1 MMDTTS
7 HQGTYQRLFH
17 IKALHLEL
25 LSPQDQVSLVDHYVS
40 YCQMGLRYQ
49 HAAAQDFAT
58 NSVKQEPA
66 SPAFRTTVLE
76 LMDLIAQQWQLEL
89 AWVLRLRERIVSSQ
103 ANEAQHPGSLS
114 TERR

>member
-1 MMDTTS
+1 
-7 HQGTYQRLFH
+7 
-17 IKALHLEL
+17 
-25 LSPQDQVSLVDHYVS
+25 
-40 YCQMGLRYQ
+40 
-49 HAAAQDFAT
+49 
-58 NSVKQEPA
+58 VKQEPA